1 VLTAIPDG
9 VVCYLD
15 ATIFYYHL
23 VDAPPLSDDCS
34 DLLARIE
41 RAHVQGVT
49 SSVAIAEATH
59 KVMLAEVVQRHGT
72 DQRGLIARLK
82 RHPELLDGLTNH
94 QRVAAIVRSL
104 HLSVEAITLELLA
117 RGAALSSQKRLLTN
131 DALTLAVMEQLK
143 VTVLATNDDDFD
155 AVEGITV
162 YKPTRAQPP
171 PTM

>member
-15 ATIFYYHL
+15 ATIFYYHP

-34 DLLARIE
+34 DLLTRIE

-59 KVMLAEVVQRHGT
+59 KVMLAEVVQRHGV
-72 DQRGLIARLK
+72 DHRGLIARLK
-82 RHPELLDGLTNH
+82 RHPELLEGLTNH
-94 QRVAAIVRSL
+94 QRVAATVRSL
-104 HLSVEAITLELLA
+104 RLPVEAITLEILA
-117 RGAALSSQKRLLTN
+117 RGAALSSQQRLLTN
-131 DALTLAVMEQLK
+131 DALTLAVMEQLR
-143 VTVLATNDDDFD
+143 VTALATNDDDFD

-162 YKPTRAQPP
+162 FKPTRA
-171 PTM
+171 